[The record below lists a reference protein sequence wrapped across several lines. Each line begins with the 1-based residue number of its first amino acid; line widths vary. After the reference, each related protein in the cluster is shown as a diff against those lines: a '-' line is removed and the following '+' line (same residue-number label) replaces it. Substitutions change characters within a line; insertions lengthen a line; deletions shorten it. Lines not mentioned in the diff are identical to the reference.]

1 MDPGGGQPAQA
12 TEKEAPE
19 DSLDAGEEGSRR
31 GEAQVVEEK
40 EPKEET
46 LVPKESRSD
55 RSQVSPPVPWGVA
68 APSLCCSLKP
78 CADRGPQHLH
88 YLLLASF
95 AGPAVGCHQ
104 QLARTLHGDRS
115 AQTQQAARA

>member
-19 DSLDAGEEGSRR
+19 DSLDPGEEGSRR

-46 LVPKESRSD
+46 SVPKESRSD
-55 RSQVSPPVPWGVA
+55 RSQVSPLCPGEVPLPPSA
-68 APSLCCSLKP
+68 ALLSLVHIRVP
-78 CADRGPQHLH
+78 NIFIT
-88 YLLLASF
+88 YLEEESGA
-95 AGPAVGCHQ
+95 
-104 QLARTLHGDRS
+104 
-115 AQTQQAARA
+115 